1 MRTYNKIGLL
11 ILLTLAAQVASASG
25 QRTTLV
31 TEEAI
36 EAYRKLT
43 LSGETINEPVLHY
56 VGSVGQS
63 GHLLMVTKT
72 SYPKKVE
79 VEPGVFRVRGR
90 PWDHVF
96 KYFVSADK
104 MTIINGWDIS
114 ERMKNEGFEVRP
126 SYCPRIVIRLGQ
138 KKYHINPNAEIKSA
152 CMKMRRVR
160 HKFQKT

>member
-1 MRTYNKIGLL
+1 MRTYNKIGPL
-11 ILLTLAAQVASASG
+11 ILLTLAAQVVNASG

-36 EAYRKLT
+36 DSYRKLT
-43 LSGETINEPVLHY
+43 LSGETIAEPVLHY

-63 GHLLMVTKT
+63 SHLLMVTKT

-79 VEPGVFRVRGR
+79 VEPGVFRVHGR

-96 KYFVSADK
+96 KYFVSADE

-114 ERMKNEGFEVRP
+114 DKLKADGFEVRP
-126 SYCPRIVIRLGQ
+126 SYCPKLKINSEQ
-138 KKYHINPNAEIKSA
+138 KKYHINPHAEIKAA
-152 CMKMRRVR
+152 CMEMRSPRIR
-160 HKFQKT
+160 RK